1 MFYKPQSKETGMM
14 WDTWLYWHEGT
25 YFLFYLA
32 KSKSDERWDNVSL
45 ATSDN
50 GVGWKEHGVILSKSP
65 DAVWM
70 GTGSTWAS
78 PNFDD
83 DGKFFI
89 NFSEWREGQQT
100 IFLGDSTDLRRWT
113 RLGGELE
120 FKPDARWY
128 NVGQGRDSR
137 WDCIFPT
144 LRDGGGLW
152 GYWTATPSAHYG
164 VGFGRSDDGITWEA
178 LEPPKIEPPLQRNCE
193 HGAVARVGET
203 YYHMLGIEG
212 GMYTYLAERPQG
224 PLRRA
229 EKNAALLTLGGDV
242 PASASRSTPRHYT
255 YFARFFQT
263 PDGLLVN
270 HHSIGRDGQ
279 IYFGLLKRA
288 MFDDEGTLRLGWC
301 DVNDVLKAHSIEIIQ
316 PPERD
321 SSTPR
326 MIEQAFDAANGFV
339 VEGRLT
345 IPSDGY
351 DSTGLYIETGEGLGT
366 GIIVGPNAVTA
377 FGAMQATGGAFQYES
392 QIDRQYP
399 FGHTTPLRLIV
410 KRDLLEFYLEDILIQ
425 CYSLPTVATGR
436 VGPIGSVTDV
446 VAWKS

>member
-1 MFYKPQSKETGMM
+1 MFYMPRSKDTGLM

-32 KSKSDERWDNVSL
+32 KSKSDERWDNISL

-50 GVGWKEHGVILSKSP
+50 GVHWKEHGVILSRKP

-78 PNFDD
+78 PNFER

-89 NFSEWREGQQT
+89 NFSEWQGDQQT
-100 IFLGDSTDLRRWT
+100 IFFGESTDLTRWT
-113 RLGGELE
+113 RLGDELE
-120 FKPDARWY
+120 FKPDAHWY
-128 NVGQGRDSR
+128 NVGQRGDSR
-137 WDCIFPT
+137 WDCIFTTP
-144 LRDGGGLW
+144 RDEGGLW

-164 VGFGRSDDGITWEA
+164 VGFGRSDDGIAWEA
-178 LEPPKIEPPLQRNCE
+178 LEPPKIEPPLQGHCE

-229 EKNAALLTLGGDV
+229 EKNAALLTSGDD
-242 PASASRSTPRHYT
+242 ALATGARYT
-255 YFARFFQT
+255 YFARFFHA

-279 IYFGLLKRA
+279 VYFGLLKRA
-288 MFDDEGTLRLGWC
+288 VFDDEGTFRLGWC
-301 DVNDVLKAHSIEIIQ
+301 DGNDVLKDQSVEISQ
-316 PPERD
+316 PPEVEG
-321 SSTPR
+321 STPR
-326 MIEQAFDAANGFV
+326 MIEQTLDAANGFV
-339 VEGRLT
+339 MEGRLRV
-345 IPSDGY
+345 PSDG
-351 DSTGLYIETGEGLGT
+351 DESAGLYIETGKGRGT
-366 GIIVGPNAVTA
+366 GILVGPGAVTDL
-377 FGAMQATGGAFQYES
+377 GPMQADGGAFQPES
-392 QIDRQYP
+392 RIDRQYP
-399 FGHTTPLRLIV
+399 FGHTPPLRLIV

-425 CYSLPTVATGR
+425 CYSLPTAATGR
-436 VGPIGSVTDV
+436 VGLIGSVTDV
-446 VAWKS
+446 VAWK